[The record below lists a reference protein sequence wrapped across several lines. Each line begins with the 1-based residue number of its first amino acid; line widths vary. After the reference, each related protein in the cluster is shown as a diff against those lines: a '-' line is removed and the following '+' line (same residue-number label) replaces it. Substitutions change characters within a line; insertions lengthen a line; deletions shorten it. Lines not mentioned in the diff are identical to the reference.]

1 MNCPIKTHENTDWLL
16 DYSAGKL
23 NAEHTTLVER
33 HVETCPDCARFVE
46 GQRSVWS
53 ALGQWE
59 PQAVSAD
66 FNRRLYQRIDR
77 ARPASWLDR
86 LFRPLQPLWR
96 PVVPLAA
103 ACLLMIAGVA
113 LHAPEAALHRN
124 SPQARIES
132 IEPEQ
137 VERTLDDMQ
146 MLRELSLTPQQE
158 QNTPKPM

>member
-23 NAEHTTLVER
+23 NAERSALVER
-33 HVETCPDCARFVE
+33 HVETCLDCARLVE
-46 GQRSVWS
+46 GQRVVWS

-59 PQAVSAD
+59 PQDVSAD
-66 FNRRLYQRIDR
+66 FNRRLYQRIDQVK
-77 ARPASWLDR
+77 PATWLDR
-86 LFRPLQPLWR
+86 LIRPLQPLWR

-103 ACLLMIAGVA
+103 ACLLIVAGVA
-113 LHAPEAALHRN
+113 LHAPEAAVHRDN
-124 SPQARIES
+124 AQARIET

-146 MLRELSLTPQQE
+146 MLRELAVPPQPE
-158 QNTPKPM
+158 QNTPRPM